1 MSLHNRHLTASPK
14 SLLYKGEKSE
24 VVLLVAEMT
33 WAQMGT
39 FAQVIFNSLMLPWY
53 PAATLHVCL
62 FLPRLNGDSYMGR
75 TRKHVDINERLLPK
89 RKHMRGLTWA
99 ALAQCA
105 AL

>member
-1 MSLHNRHLTASPK
+1 
-14 SLLYKGEKSE
+14 
-24 VVLLVAEMT
+24 
-33 WAQMGT
+33 MGADGD
-39 FAQVIFNSLMLPWY
+39 FCKVIFNSLMLPWY

-62 FLPRLNGDSYMGR
+62 FLPRLNGDSHMGR

-89 RKHMRGLTWA
+89 RKRMRGLGLTWA